1 MNCRREQL
9 GELILLGIIALA
21 VSALAAFAIFR
32 ESAGESAAWSAILM
46 AIVNAIKE
54 RMQSRTVDRMGDQ
67 LATSQP
73 RGGPTVAEEV
83 SVTGDKV
90 TVKESEA

>member
-1 MNCRREQL
+1 MNRCQREQL
-9 GELILLGIIALA
+9 GELILLGVIAIA
-21 VSALAAFAIFR
+21 VALLAAFAIYR

-67 LATSQP
+67 LATSAP
-73 RGGPTVAEEV
+73 RSPN
-83 SVTGDKV
+83 GDV
-90 TVKESEA
+90 TVQGENVTVEKETGK

>member
-1 MNCRREQL
+1 MSRCQREQL
-9 GELILLGIIALA
+9 GELILLGIIAVA
-21 VSALAAFAIFR
+21 VALLAAFAIHR

-67 LATSQP
+67 LATSAP
-73 RGGPTVAEEV
+73 RSAN
-83 SVTGDKV
+83 GDV
-90 TVKESEA
+90 TVQGENVTVEKETGK

>member
-1 MNCRREQL
+1 MNRCQSEQL
-9 GELILLGIIALA
+9 GELILLGIIAVA
-21 VSALAAFAIFR
+21 VALLAAFAIHR

-67 LATSQP
+67 LATSAP
-73 RGGPTVAEEV
+73 RSPN
-83 SVTGDKV
+83 GDV
-90 TVKESEA
+90 TVQGENVTVEKETGK